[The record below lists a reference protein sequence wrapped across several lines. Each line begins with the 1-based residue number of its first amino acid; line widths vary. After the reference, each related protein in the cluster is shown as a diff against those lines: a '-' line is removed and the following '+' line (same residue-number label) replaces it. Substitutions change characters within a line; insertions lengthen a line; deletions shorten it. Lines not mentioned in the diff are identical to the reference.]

1 MLGFR
6 VNPIIGITLNETF
19 IYSSKEAIMINVGK
33 DIRLTDELERQLM
46 MQAIE
51 DQFRFKPLVSL
62 KGLFAKI
69 AALFSSEKTAARR
82 TVESAS

>member
-1 MLGFR
+1 
-6 VNPIIGITLNETF
+6 
-19 IYSSKEAIMINVGK
+19 MINMGK
-33 DIRLTDELERQLM
+33 DIRLTDELERRLM

-51 DQFRFKPLVSL
+51 EQFRFRPILAL

-69 AALFSSEKTAARR
+69 AALLSSEKPVARR